1 MEGFYALTVH
11 NLFWQNSKFHLFPDL
26 KFPYWDMI
34 KKIRQLWL
42 SWERKLSHLANL
54 TWDVEVWNRK
64 QLIFIDVIFIESLVI
79 SSEPKDYQRTAS
91 RFSCNI
97 ELLLIKLSR
106 AKLLKL
112 LIA

>member
-11 NLFWQNSKFHLFPDL
+11 NLFWRNSKFHLFPDL

-79 SSEPKDYQRTAS
+79 SSEPKDY
-91 RFSCNI
+91 
-97 ELLLIKLSR
+97 
-106 AKLLKL
+106 
-112 LIA
+112 